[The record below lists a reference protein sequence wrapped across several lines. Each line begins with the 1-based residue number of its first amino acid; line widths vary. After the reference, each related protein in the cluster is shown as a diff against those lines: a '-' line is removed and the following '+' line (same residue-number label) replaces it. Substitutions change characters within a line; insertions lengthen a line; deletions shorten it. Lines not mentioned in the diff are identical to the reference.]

1 MPVRFSP
8 LLALGALVLALSLA
22 APVAA
27 QNAPTLG
34 APETQTDTAP
44 PPDTTS
50 TSGGGGLKTWQEVLI
65 FGAGLTLLAGIAFAI
80 VGDARDRARRLS
92 RHGTTPETAG
102 AAGAPHKHSQQAK
115 QRARAKARQARAQ
128 RRKNR

>member
-1 MPVRFSP
+1 MPVRFRP

-34 APETQTDTAP
+34 APETQTDTAAP
-44 PPDTTS
+44 PETTS
-50 TSGGGGLKTWQEVLI
+50 SGGGGLKTWQEVLI
-65 FGAGLTLLAGIAFAI
+65 FAAGVILLGGIGFAI
-80 VGDARDRARRLS
+80 VGDARERTRKFSHHTGD
-92 RHGTTPETAG
+92 EV
-102 AAGAPHKHSQQAK
+102 AAGIPHKHSQAAK
-115 QRARAKARQARAQ
+115 QRARAKARAAKAQ

>member
-1 MPVRFSP
+1 MPVRFRP
-8 LLALGALVLALSLA
+8 LLALGALVLALTLA

-34 APETQTDTAP
+34 APETQSDTAAP
-44 PPDTTS
+44 PPETTS
-50 TSGGGGLKTWQEVLI
+50 TGDGGLKTWQQVLI
-65 FGAGLTLLAGIAFAI
+65 FSAGLILLGGIGFAI

-102 AAGAPHKHSQQAK
+102 VTHKHSAQAK
-115 QRARAKARQARAQ
+115 QRARAKARQARQQ

>member
-1 MPVRFSP
+1 MPVRFRP

-34 APETQTDTAP
+34 APETQSESAAP
-44 PPDTTS
+44 PPETTS
-50 TSGGGGLKTWQEVLI
+50 TGGGGLKTWQEALI
-65 FGAGLTLLAGIAFAI
+65 FAAGLILLGGIAFAI
-80 VGDARDRARRLS
+80 VGDARERTRRMS
-92 RHGTTPETAG
+92 RHGTSPETAG
-102 AAGAPHKHSQQAK
+102 ASVRHHSQAAK
-115 QRARAKARQARAQ
+115 QRARAKARQARQQ

>member
-1 MPVRFSP
+1 MPVRFRP

-34 APETQTDTAP
+34 APETQSETAAP
-44 PPDTTS
+44 PPETTS
-50 TSGGGGLKTWQEVLI
+50 TGGGGLKSWQQALI
-65 FGAGLTLLAGIAFAI
+65 FAAGLILLGGIAFAI
-80 VGDARDRARRLS
+80 VGDARERTRRMS
-92 RHGTTPETAG
+92 RHGTSPETAG
-102 AAGAPHKHSQQAK
+102 ASVRHKHSQAAK
-115 QRARAKARQARAQ
+115 QRARAKARQARQQ